1 IEGKDLAGGMGQTEK
16 VHCARPVLEDRLEGS
31 FCAILREILQ
41 KGIAGSQGK
50 KSKSDA
56 VYGFA
61 AREDAVE
68 NFMSRAVSADSEK
81 APVTLIVG
89 TASKLD
95 FVTMSSRGD
104 HDNLQFLFAQFV
116 KRRVCESCL

>member
-1 IEGKDLAGGMGQTEK
+1 MGQTEK

-31 FCAILREILQ
+31 FCAILGEIPQ
-41 KGIAGSQGK
+41 KAIAGYQGK

-61 AREDAVE
+61 GREDAVE
-68 NFMSRAVSADSEK
+68 NFMSRAVSADSER

-89 TASKLD
+89 HASKLEC
-95 FVTMSSRGD
+95 VSSATRVE
-104 HDNLQFLFAQFV
+104 HVHLKFLFA
-116 KRRVCESCL
+116 